1 MCGIAGFLAPSNARR
16 EDEMMA
22 IANAMADALQHRG
35 PDSSGAWVC
44 PKQGLALAHRRLSII
59 DLSVNGSQPMQSAHG
74 RYVVVFNGEIYNHR
88 KLKSDL
94 VSRGQTFR
102 GSSDTEVILA
112 ACEEWG
118 VEETITR
125 CIGMFAIALWDTEKK
140 DLYLIR
146 DRMGEKTALLRMAQ
160 RDFPVCIGT
169 EGDETTSR
177 LSG

>member
-140 DLYLIR
+140 DLDQR
-146 DRMGEKTALLRMAQ
+146 REPMGQHPSTT
-160 RDFPVCIGT
+160 DGT
-169 EGDETTSR
+169 TG
-177 LSG
+177 LSCLHRN